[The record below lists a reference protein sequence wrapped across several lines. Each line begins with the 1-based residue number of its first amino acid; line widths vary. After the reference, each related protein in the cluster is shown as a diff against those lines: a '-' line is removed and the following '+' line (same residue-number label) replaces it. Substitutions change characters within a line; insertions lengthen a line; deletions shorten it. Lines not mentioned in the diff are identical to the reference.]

1 MLRKATAIQNIQG
14 FSYLNH
20 FTTTAD
26 LELFCTKTYTILEN
40 KLPPEITWRKDKIG
54 FEPPQK
60 NWMQTKRFEDFSM
73 AAKQKLVDEKVLSQK
88 VLVKKVNASD
98 AHASNNFDWRY
109 ITAAQFL

>member
-1 MLRKATAIQNIQG
+1 
-14 FSYLNH
+14 
-20 FTTTAD
+20 
-26 LELFCTKTYTILEN
+26 
-40 KLPPEITWRKDKIG
+40 
-54 FEPPQK
+54 
-60 NWMQTKRFEDFSM
+60 M